1 MNRREL
7 LIGGSVAA
15 LSLAAAAPARAEVTE
30 VRFAQQFAFT
40 YMQLNVMKHQN
51 LVQKHAAALGIPN
64 LKTSFAVFSGPDAM
78 NDALISGNVDFVCG
92 GMPGLLTLWDK
103 TKGTPQEVRG
113 VSALGYFELLMNTRA
128 PHVKTIRDFKDTD
141 KIAVTT
147 VKVSGQALILQMAA
161 AKEWGIENYD
171 KLDKLTFTMSP
182 PDQTAGMLSNNPA
195 FETAFASPPF
205 TIMQLK
211 NPTVR
216 TLLRSNDVVGN
227 ATSAVW
233 WSSKK
238 FHDANPTVY
247 KAIIAAVK
255 EANEFIKKDL
265 RTAVTYY
272 IADSGAKTSVD
283 EVVEM
288 LSRPGFGYHVIPD
301 GTMVYA
307 DFLHKTGR
315 LKNKPATWKDMF
327 FEDIHNEKGS

>member
-7 LIGGSVAA
+7 LVGGSAAA
-15 LSLAAAAPARAEVTE
+15 LGLTTAVPAHAETTE

-64 LKTSFAVFSGPDAM
+64 LKTTFAVFSGPDAM

-103 TKGTPQEVRG
+103 TVGTPLEVRG

-171 KLDKLTFTMSP
+171 KLD
-182 PDQTAGMLSNNPA
+182 N
-195 FETAFASPPF
+195 
-205 TIMQLK
+205 
-211 NPTVR
+211 R
-216 TLLRSNDVVGN
+216 
-227 ATSAVW
+227 
-233 WSSKK
+233 
-238 FHDANPTVY
+238 
-247 KAIIAAVK
+247 
-255 EANEFIKKDL
+255 
-265 RTAVTYY
+265 
-272 IADSGAKTSVD
+272 
-283 EVVEM
+283 
-288 LSRPGFGYHVIPD
+288 
-301 GTMVYA
+301 
-307 DFLHKTGR
+307 
-315 LKNKPATWKDMF
+315 
-327 FEDIHNEKGS
+327 